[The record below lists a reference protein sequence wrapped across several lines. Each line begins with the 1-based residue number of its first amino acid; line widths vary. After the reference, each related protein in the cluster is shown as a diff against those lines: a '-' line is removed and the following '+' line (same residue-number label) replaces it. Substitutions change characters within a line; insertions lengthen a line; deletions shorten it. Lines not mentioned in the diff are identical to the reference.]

1 LAVEFLRRVVEAKDR
16 LTRGVDDDVRNE
28 DRRRE
33 VERENIVGLIREV
46 IKLVNSRT
54 IMLGRAR
61 RG

>member
-16 LTRGVDDDVRNE
+16 LVKGVRNE

-46 IKLVNSRT
+46 IKL
-54 IMLGRAR
+54 
-61 RG
+61 